1 MFNLALGI
9 FLISLI
15 ILIADIFIEGFGPL
29 AILAIAGIV
38 ASMIITAFFVPDIR
52 GIGGGVV
59 VLAKLGFMGLL
70 AYPVY
75 RGFRKR
81 MMGGSL
87 VMTETLAEDKKP
99 TAEDFSHLLDKEG
112 ITKTALRPFGKAEI
126 EGEFVEVWSN
136 TNYIAVNEKVKV
148 VEIKDAKVFVKQI

>member
-52 GIGGGVV
+52 GVGGGVV
-59 VLAKLGFMGLL
+59 VLAKLGVMAIL

-87 VMTETLAEDKKP
+87 IMSETLAEDSK
-99 TAEDFSHLLDKEG
+99 TTGDLDQLLDKEG
-112 ITKTALRPFGKAEI
+112 ITKTALRPFGKVEI
-126 EGEFVEVWSN
+126 DGKMVDVYSI
-136 TNYIAVNEKVKV
+136 TNYIAVDEKVKI
-148 VEIKDAKVFVKQI
+148 VEIKDNKAFVKQI